1 MRCSDFFSGGM
12 SCLKP
17 DLQDA
22 SGRPLP
28 PYYFYIPDQDPS
40 PDRVAALEPF
50 VKRVRGARTKKQA
63 RYFWAKPSLKR
74 NR

>member
-1 MRCSDFFSGGM
+1 MVSDTELLLGFFF
-12 SCLKP
+12 
-17 DLQDA
+17 QDA

-40 PDRVAALEPF
+40 SDRVAALEPF